1 MANLGG
7 LVGTAG
13 GANGTGFA
21 GPTDNGL
28 ISPGQLQT
36 GYDTA
41 QNSLHTMAGLV
52 AAIQA
57 QNGLQNQSN
66 VYNQLQGV
74 VNGTGPNP
82 AQAMLNQATGA
93 NIVGQASLMAGQRGS
108 SANPGLVARNAAR
121 AGGDINQQSAGQAA
135 TMQANQSLN
144 ALNAAGNI
152 AGQQVGNQI
161 GATQGY
167 MQGAENEQ
175 MGVLNSAA
183 GLQANVNNANA
194 GLVGATMG
202 QQASI
207 GSSMSK
213 SMGSMMGMG
222 AEGGKPEMMPR
233 KMAAG
238 GGLQFQNTPGAL
250 QIDANGPLSSV
261 GQYFSQIANIDKGG
275 PAQVAAVQQPKTTS
289 GTEQPWDMGGGV
301 DHGDVQQNTPDNSP
315 GVGVEPTFVAAYGGK
330 VPVMLSKGEKV
341 VAPKDVRAVA
351 AGKKSPM
358 SAKTVPGKPKH
369 PGNDY
374 RNDVVPA
381 DLPEGAIVI
390 PNKIL
395 QGKSPHWAA
404 MRFVQAHMAQGG
416 MVGLKSSGLTSK
428 KKKK

>member
-1 MANLGG
+1 MGG
-7 LVGTAG
+7 LLGTAG

-36 GYDTA
+36 GYNTS
-41 QNSLHTMAGLV
+41 QNSLNTMAGLV

-66 VYNQLQGV
+66 VYNQLQGIV
-74 VNGTGPNP
+74 SGTGPNP
-82 AQAMLNQATGA
+82 AQAMLNQATGTNVA
-93 NIVGQASLMAGQRGS
+93 NQAALQASQRGS
-108 SANPGLVARNAAR
+108 SANTGMVARQAAQVG
-121 AGGDINQQSAGQAA
+121 AQTQQQSAGQAA

-144 ALNAAGNI
+144 ALNSAGGI
-152 AGQQVGNQI
+152 ANTQVGNQI

-167 MQGAENEQ
+167 MTGAENEQ
-175 MGVLNSAA
+175 MGLLNSAA

-213 SMGSMMGMG
+213 GVGSMFGMG
-222 AEGGKPEMMPR
+222 AEGGKPEMMPH
-233 KMAAG
+233 MADG
-238 GGLQFQNTPGAL
+238 GMPDFKYTPATPG
-250 QIDANGPLSSV
+250 IDAGGPLSSV
-261 GQYFSQIANIDKGG
+261 GQYFSNIANSGDKGSS
-275 PAQVAAVQQPKTTS
+275 PAKIPKAED
-289 GTEQPWDMGGGV
+289 TEAPSATPMAMGGR
-301 DHGDVQQNTPDNSP
+301 
-315 GVGVEPTFVAAYGGK
+315 

-341 VAPKDVRAVA
+341 VAPKDVHAVA

-358 SAKTVPGKPKH
+358 SAPSVPGKPKH

-381 DLPEGAIVI
+381 DLPEGSIVI

-395 QGKSPHWAA
+395 QGRSPHWAA
-404 MRFVQAHMAQGG
+404 MRFVQAHMAAGG
-416 MVGLKSSGLTSK
+416 KVGMMKVSLASK
-428 KKKK
+428 KKAKK